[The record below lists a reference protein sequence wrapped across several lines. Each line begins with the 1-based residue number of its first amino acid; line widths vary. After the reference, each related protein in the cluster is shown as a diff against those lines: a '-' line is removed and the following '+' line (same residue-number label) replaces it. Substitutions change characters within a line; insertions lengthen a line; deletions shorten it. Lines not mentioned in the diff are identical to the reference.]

1 MKAQIESIKP
11 DQSSSFRV
19 LKTPHLE
26 NIFYWHVHPEYEIVY
41 IEGTN
46 GTRHIGDH
54 ISRYEGSDLAFIGP
68 NIPHLNFD
76 YGVKTDHEK
85 IVVQLKEDFLGKD
98 FLHAPELADVKR
110 LFDAAKTGLVFKG
123 KTKEIVGEKLKKLTV
138 LNGFKQLAMLLEIF
152 QTLAESTEKGPLSI
166 DDDFDVSKLDIQPL
180 ANNQAFKEQQRLK
193 NIHNFVEQNYTQAID
208 FQEVIALSNLS
219 NAAFCR
225 YFKRMTKLTFTEY
238 LNQYRINQAK
248 QLLLQDHSVTEACY
262 ACGFENLSY
271 FNKSFKR
278 WVGENPLGFKKRHL
292 N

>member
-1 MKAQIESIKP
+1 MKVHIESIKP
-11 DQSSSFRV
+11 DQHSSFRV
-19 LKTPHLE
+19 LVTPHLE
-26 NIFYWHVHPEYEIVY
+26 SLFYWHVHPEYEIVY

-54 ISRYEGSDLAFIGP
+54 IARYEGSDLAFIGP

-76 YGVKTDHEK
+76 YGVKTEHQK
-85 IVVQLKEDFLGKD
+85 IVVQLNEDFLGKD
-98 FLHAPELADVKR
+98 FLQTPELAAVKK
-110 LFDAAKTGLVFKG
+110 LFQAANTGLIFKG
-123 KTKEIVGEKLKKLTV
+123 KTKEVVGEKLKKLI
-138 LNGFKQLAMLLEIF
+138 LLQGFQQLIALLDIF
-152 QTLAESTEKGPLSI
+152 QTLAQSTETDPLSI
-166 DDDFDVSKLDIQPL
+166 QPL
-180 ANNQAFKEQQRLK
+180 SNQRAFKEQQRLK
-193 NIHNFVEQNYTQAID
+193 NVHNFIEQNYAQSID
-208 FQEVIALSNLS
+208 FKAVTRIANLS

-225 YFKRMTKLTFTEY
+225 YFKRMTGITFTDY

-248 QLLLQDHSVTEACY
+248 QLLLQDHTVTEACY

>member
-19 LKTPHLE
+19 LETPHLE

-54 ISRYEGSDLAFIGP
+54 ISRYEDSDLAFIGP

-76 YGVKTDHEK
+76 YGVKPDHEK

-98 FLHAPELADVKR
+98 FLLAPELTEVKI
-110 LFDAAKTGLVFKG
+110 LFDKAKTGLIFKG
-123 KTKEIVGEKLKKLTV
+123 KTKEIVGEKLKTLTALKGLEQLV
-138 LNGFKQLAMLLEIF
+138 LLLDIF
-152 QTLAESTEKGPLSI
+152 QTLAQSTESTPLSI
-166 DDDFDVSKLDIQPL
+166 QPL
-180 ANNQAFKEQQRLK
+180 SNQQAFIEQQRLK
-193 NIHNFVEQNYTQAID
+193 KIYNYVEQNYAQTID
-208 FQEVIALSNLS
+208 FQEVIHLSNLS

-271 FNKSFKR
+271 FNKSFRR
-278 WVGENPLGFKKRHL
+278 WVGENPLGFKKRL
-292 N
+292 MN

>member
-19 LKTPHLE
+19 LQTPHLE
-26 NIFYWHVHPEYEIVY
+26 NVFYWHVHPEYEIVY

-54 ISRYEGSDLAFIGP
+54 ISRYEDSDLAFIGP

-76 YGVKTDHEK
+76 YGVKHDHEK
-85 IVVQLKEDFLGKD
+85 IVVQLKEDFLGKE
-98 FLHAPELADVKR
+98 FLLAPELADVKK

-123 KTKEIVGEKLKKLTV
+123 KTKAIVGEKLKELTA
-138 LNGFKQLAMLLEIF
+138 LKGFNQLAMLLEIF
-152 QTLAESTEKGPLSI
+152 QTLAQSSESDPLSI
-166 DDDFDVSKLDIQPL
+166 EPL
-180 ANNQAFKEQQRLK
+180 LNNQAFKEQQRLK
-193 NIHNFVEQNYTQAID
+193 NIHNFVEQNYTQTID
-208 FQEVIALSNLS
+208 FQAVIALSNLS

-225 YFKRMTKLTFTEY
+225 YFKRMTSMTFTDY

-248 QLLLQDHSVTEACY
+248 QLLLQDYSVTETCY

-271 FNKSFKR
+271 FNKSFRR

>member
-1 MKAQIESIKP
+1 MKAHIESIKP
-11 DQSSSFRV
+11 DQHSSFRV
-19 LKTPHLE
+19 LVTPHLE
-26 NIFYWHVHPEYEIVY
+26 SLFYWHVHPEYEIVY

-54 ISRYEGSDLAFIGP
+54 IARYEGSDLAFIGP

-76 YGVKTDHEK
+76 YGVKTEHQK
-85 IVVQLKEDFLGKD
+85 IVVQLNEDFLGKD
-98 FLHAPELADVKR
+98 FLQTPELAAVKK
-110 LFDAAKTGLVFKG
+110 LFQAANTGLIFKG
-123 KTKEIVGEKLKKLTV
+123 KTKEVVGEKLKKLI
-138 LNGFKQLAMLLEIF
+138 LLQGFQQLIALLDIF
-152 QTLAESTEKGPLSI
+152 QTLAQSTETDPLSI
-166 DDDFDVSKLDIQPL
+166 QPL
-180 ANNQAFKEQQRLK
+180 SNQRAFKEQQRLK
-193 NIHNFVEQNYTQAID
+193 NVHNFIEQNYAQSID
-208 FQEVIALSNLS
+208 FKAVTRIANLS

-225 YFKRMTKLTFTEY
+225 YFKRMTGITFTDY

-248 QLLLQDHSVTEACY
+248 QLLLQDHTVTEACY